1 MKELAIEP
9 CGNELSRAIRDVTGL
24 HSAEWLAELR
34 ILSRSIKTV
43 TDFPIETLRRCSA
56 IEQWIGGDSDALLRY
71 YVWLASGCLTTAF
84 ISTQRNAAIRRIE
97 TSSNHALKSSL
108 LPSVVAGSAF
118 VTVGIS
124 HLTTSRQH
132 LSKAPLQATPM
143 GDGWLL
149 DGYSP
154 WVTGGCYA
162 KWLVVGAV
170 ERCVEL
176 DTVDTDSTVSP
187 RELLFAIPSARTGI
201 IVETGADLMALTA
214 SATGRVR
221 FENVVLNPSEV
232 LHGPIANVMTASGMS
247 GGAGGLQTSALAI
260 GHAAQA
266 IEYLL
271 GESKARSDLRDVAN
285 RFIDQWQKLLAE
297 LLALAKGEPVR
308 DAGKIR
314 KSANDLALNSTQAAL
329 IAAKGA
335 GFTNNH
341 DVGRWCR
348 ESLFFLVWSCPH
360 AVAQSHLCSFLT

>member
-1 MKELAIEP
+1 
-9 CGNELSRAIRDVTGL
+9 
-24 HSAEWLAELR
+24 
-34 ILSRSIKTV
+34 
-43 TDFPIETLRRCSA
+43 
-56 IEQWIGGDSDALLRY
+56 
-71 YVWLASGCLTTAF
+71 
-84 ISTQRNAAIRRIE
+84 
-97 TSSNHALKSSL
+97 
-108 LPSVVAGSAF
+108 
-118 VTVGIS
+118 
-124 HLTTSRQH
+124 
-132 LSKAPLQATPM
+132 M

-176 DTVDTDSTVSP
+176 DTIDTDSTVAP

-247 GGAGGLQTSALAI
+247 GGAGGLQSSALAI

-266 IEYLL
+266 IEYLSV
-271 GESKARSDLRDVAN
+271 ESKARSDLRDFAN
-285 RFIDQWQKLLAE
+285 RFIDQWQKLHAE
-297 LLALAKGEPVR
+297 LLALTKGEPVR

-335 GFTNNH
+335 GFTSDH

>member
-1 MKELAIEP
+1 MEL
-9 CGNELSRAIRDVTGL
+9 CSNELSRVIREVTGR
-24 HSAEWLAELR
+24 HSAEWLAEIR
-34 ILSRSIKTV
+34 GLSRSLKTV

-56 IEQWIGGDSDALLRY
+56 IEHWIGSDVDTLLRY
-71 YVWLASGCLTTAF
+71 YVWLASGCVTTAF

-97 TSSNHALKSSL
+97 TSFNHALKNEL
-108 LPSVVAGSAF
+108 LPWVVAGSAF

-149 DGYSP
+149 DGYCP
-154 WVTGGCYA
+154 WVTGGYYA

-170 ERCVEL
+170 ERRVEL
-176 DTVDTDSTVSP
+176 DTVDTDSTVAS
-187 RELLFAIPSARTGI
+187 RELLFAIPGARTGV

-214 SATGRVR
+214 SATGQVR

-247 GGAGGLQTSALAI
+247 GGAGGLQTSALAL

-271 GESKARSDLRDVAN
+271 GESKSRPDLRAVAN
-285 RFIDQWQKLLAE
+285 RFVDQWQKLHAD

-308 DAGKIR
+308 DAGELR
-314 KSANDLALNSTQAAL
+314 KLANDLCLNSTQAAL

-335 GFTNNH
+335 GFTNDH

-360 AVAQSHLCSFLT
+360 VVAQSHLCSFLT

>member
-1 MKELAIEP
+1 MKELAMEL

-24 HSAEWLAELR
+24 RSAEWLAEIR
-34 ILSRSIKTV
+34 GFSRSLKTAAE
-43 TDFPIETLRRCSA
+43 FPIETLRRCSA
-56 IEQWIGGDSDALLRY
+56 IEHWIGGDNDALLRY

-84 ISTQRNAAIRRIE
+84 ISTQRNAAIRRME
-97 TSSNHALKSSL
+97 TSSNHALKNAL

-149 DGYSP
+149 DGYCP
-154 WVTGGCYA
+154 WVTGGFYA

-170 ERCVEL
+170 ERGVEL
-176 DTVDTDSTVSP
+176 DTVDTDSTVAP
-187 RELLFAIPSARTGI
+187 RELLFAIPGARTGI

-214 SATGRVR
+214 SATGQVR

-271 GESKARSDLRDVAN
+271 GESKARPDLRAVAN
-285 RFIDQWQKLLAE
+285 GFVDQCQKLLAD

-308 DAGKIR
+308 DAGELR

-335 GFTNNH
+335 GFTNDH